1 MQGQRLERVNDLLHR
16 VIAELLETRV
26 RDPRKGFV
34 TVTGVKTT
42 ADLKYA
48 TVTVSVLG
56 DPEVTRE
63 SLKVL
68 NHAKHFLRSEL
79 KREVELRLVPE
90 LRFVIDES
98 MAKQARVQELL
109 HEIAQIESARPPAP
123 TDEESDVTGEPETPS
138 DPSGAT
144 GAEGTGPRGGTT
156 A

>member
-1 MQGQRLERVNDLLHR
+1 MQGQRLERVNDLLRR

-34 TVTGVKTT
+34 TVLSVKTT

-56 DPEVTRE
+56 DEEKTRE

-68 NHAKHFLRSEL
+68 ANARHFLRSEL

-90 LRFVIDES
+90 LRFVADDS
-98 MAKQARVQELL
+98 TTKLARVQELL
-109 HEIAQIESARPPAP
+109 LEIEKENVAREAAHGEAEAAPAQTEQE
-123 TDEESDVTGEPETPS
+123 TDTAEEPQ
-138 DPSGAT
+138 A
-144 GAEGTGPRGGTT
+144 
-156 A
+156 